1 MIGLRAIINKVGAYP
16 LLIGMAFVWVSC
28 MSAVPHLSKQQLDD
42 AKSKHI
48 DLEAGRRTYIN
59 NCSGCHELHT
69 PAEFNKTQWMQIFP
83 KMSQKAHLS
92 ISDSTEA
99 LAYLCAAAKPNEVQ

>member
-1 MIGLRAIINKVGAYP
+1 MIGLRTIIAKVGAYP

-28 MSAVPHLSKQQLDD
+28 MSAVPHLSKQQLDIGM
-42 AKSKHI
+42 SKHI

-69 PAEFNKTQWMQIFP
+69 PAVYNETEWKQLFGE
-83 KMSQKAHLS
+83 MSLKAHLS

-99 LAYLCAAAKPNEVQ
+99 LAYLCAAAKPAVGH